1 MLGEYQ
7 LKFMNQPSSSEPI
20 NPLFASYIEHYAPM
34 ITLLPDKPE
43 ESIENTIRALWLCAA
58 GIHVSVVR
66 SMDIPLPEL
75 SEDQKNTLISLLEK
89 RASGIPLAHLTGRQW
104 FMGLEFRCS
113 PQALIPRKETEL
125 LGYTA
130 LKIMKERLSGTKGI
144 ARVLDICTGSGNL
157 ACALAVYAQ
166 EAVVYASDLAEDA
179 VTLASKNAEEY
190 KLGRRFNARAG
201 DLFKPFPDD
210 EFSGFFNLI
219 VCNPPYITSGK
230 VTSLP
235 GEIVRYEPKLAF
247 DAGPLGLAIITRLIN
262 EAPKY
267 LASQGWLAFEIGLG
281 QGPFILQRINKNGRF
296 KNIEAIT
303 DANGE
308 IRGIIAQRID

>member
-1 MLGEYQ
+1 
-7 LKFMNQPSSSEPI
+7 MNQPSIQEPI
-20 NPLFASYIEHYAPM
+20 NPLFASYIERYAPK
-34 ITLLPDKPE
+34 IALLPDKPE
-43 ESIENTIRALWLCAA
+43 ESIENTLRALWLCAA
-58 GIHVSVVR
+58 GIYVSVVR
-66 SMDIPLPEL
+66 AQEIFLPEL
-75 SEDQKNTLISLLEK
+75 SEEQKTALLTLIEK
-89 RASGIPLAHLTGRQW
+89 RVSGIPLAHLTGKQW

-125 LGYTA
+125 LGNAA
-130 LKIMKERLSGTKGI
+130 LTIIKERLSRTNGP
-144 ARVLDICTGSGNL
+144 ARVLDVCTGSGNL

-166 EAVVYASDLAEDA
+166 EAEVYASDLSEDA
-179 VTLASKNAEEY
+179 VKLARENAEEY
-190 KLGRRFNARAG
+190 KFGKRFDARSG
-201 DLFKPFPDD
+201 DLFNPFPDN

-230 VTSLP
+230 VSSLP

-267 LASQGWLAFEIGLG
+267 LAAQGWLAFEIGLG
-281 QGPFILQRINKNGRF
+281 QGPFILQRVNKNGRF
-296 KNIEAIT
+296 KNIETIA

-308 IRGIIAQRID
+308 IRGIVAQRID